1 MILLKIKHIDA
12 GGRLDKYLLKFLKD
26 APISFIYK
34 MLRKKNIV
42 LNGKK
47 AAGNEFL
54 KENDEVKLFLADETI
69 VKFGGKVTL
78 SQTADRE
85 YVATAE
91 DSIESGSDDSLYNF
105 LKSLK
110 WEFDEPKVIYE
121 DRDIIILNKPINVLS
136 QIAKTGDVSM
146 NEWLINYLINS
157 GSLTAEDML
166 TVKPAVVNR
175 LDRNTSG
182 IILAGKT
189 LTGLRFLSDIIKART
204 LKKYYLTIVKGEV
217 LKNFTAEAYLLKN
230 DNHNTV
236 KIYQDKVEGADYIKT
251 AYEVLE
257 VKGGHSLLKVELITG
272 KSHQIRAHLSFLGYP
287 VIGDGKYGLK
297 SENTGYRRMGLSSQF
312 LHSYEIQFPKLEGE
326 FAYLSGKKFN
336 AKLPERLEKVSNK
349 LGFNI

>member
-91 DSIESGSDDSLYNF
+91 DSIESSSDDSLYNF

-121 DRDIIILNKPINVLS
+121 DRDIIILNKPVNVLS

-146 NEWLINYLINS
+146 NEWLISYLINS
-157 GSLTAEDML
+157 ESLTAEDML

-297 SENTGYRRMGLSSQF
+297 SENTSYRRMGLNSQF

>member
-26 APISFIYK
+26 APTSFIYK

-69 VKFGGKVTL
+69 VKFGGKVNL

-121 DRDIIILNKPINVLS
+121 DRDIIVLNKPVNVLS
-136 QIAKTGDVSM
+136 QIARTDDVSM
-146 NEWLINYLINS
+146 NEWLISYLINKK
-157 GSLTAEDML
+157 SLTADDLL

-297 SENTGYRRMGLSSQF
+297 SENTSYRRMGLNSQF

>member
-105 LKSLK
+105 LKFLK

-121 DRDIIILNKPINVLS
+121 DRDIIILNKPVNVLS

-272 KSHQIRAHLSFLGYP
+272 KSHQIRAHLSFLRYP

-297 SENTGYRRMGLSSQF
+297 SENTSYRRMGLNSQF

>member
-12 GGRLDKYLLKFLKD
+12 GGRLDKFLLKFLKD

-91 DSIESGSDDSLYNF
+91 DSVESGSDDSLYNF

-121 DRDIIILNKPINVLS
+121 DRDIIILNKPVNVLS
-136 QIAKTGDVSM
+136 QIAKRGDISM
-146 NEWLINYLINS
+146 NEWLISYLINS
-157 GSLTAEDML
+157 ESLTAEDML

-297 SENTGYRRMGLSSQF
+297 SENTGYRRMGLNSQF

-336 AKLPERLEKVSNK
+336 AQLPERLEKVSNK